1 MDENTVISYTQE
13 QLDAAVAANTQEVE
27 NRFRDYV
34 SPDVLSAKNAELEAA
49 RLDVLRLR
57 TAAQSGLPTE
67 LADRLTGTNEEELKQ
82 DAQRLSQYLSR
93 PHDTPK
99 YSGEE
104 PSEDPR
110 LAILRALKG

>member
-13 QLDAAVAANTQEVE
+13 QLDAAVSERTAALEETINGLNSQI
-27 NRFRDYV
+27 
-34 SPDVLSAKNAELEAA
+34 SELEKTAQLE
-49 RLDVLRLR
+49 RLNALRLR

-67 LADRLTGTNEEELKQ
+67 LADRLTGTNEDELKQ